1 MESVS
6 ENKESVKIE
15 KGMPIQ
21 QSQGM
26 WPLRDLQ
33 VGDSFALPTDK
44 RDSVQSMATRI
55 GIEEDKVFT
64 IRRNFLNPKTGM
76 RETRCWRI
84 K

>member
-6 ENKESVKIE
+6 ENKEPVKIE
-15 KGMPIQ
+15 KGIRTQ
-21 QSQGM
+21 ASQGI

-55 GIEEDKVFT
+55 GIQEGKVFT
-64 IRRNFLNPKTGM
+64 IRRNFLNPKTGL